1 MHPISLQAT
10 TQLLELRGASSAS
23 LNALHPPPS
32 ADPTQRAIC
41 CRIFTPAA
49 LPEYPAASVRDYCS
63 GEYTTNRRCTLRD
76 WDVLTHREIIPRR
89 PDCLAEGPGFEP
101 GLTESDGVFGRSAC
115 PSWG

>member
-1 MHPISLQAT
+1 MPDGSRLRTCT
-10 TQLLELRGASSAS
+10 TTEACPAGRWSGR
-23 LNALHPPPS
+23 HPPPS
-32 ADPTQRAIC
+32 ADPTQKAIC